1 MSQFQQFFDSN
12 FVYSTSSI
20 KNAVIRAL
28 YITFNT
34 NSTGVNKMYAFLK
47 TLKGVSTS
55 KDSFIGLSIK
65 SVNVPAEQPVNV
77 PAEQPVN
84 VPAEQPVNVPA
95 EQPVN
100 VPAEQP
106 AMSEF
111 NKQLLALKKEKIA
124 SNERIAAHKIESDN
138 MKIASDERIAA
149 WKIESEKELK
159 NMDIEEKHKDREFIR
174 EENNKNRR
182 MYSNVNHNRCL
193 DFKAYGTAHTQYI
206 TQESM
211 IDIIGLAVFNSNNNI
226 NKSTL
231 EVIESE
237 VNARSEDINIYENEI
252 TTKVK
257 SINAKDVTEILDK
270 ITKIVYSKY
279 KLACNMSDITNS
291 VDYLKYT
298 STRDLNR
305 SVESNYQKSKLS
317 QDAIKNKTEKHKTDY
332 IRNVNKLTTKEGNKM
347 FIRCYCCLSELE
359 LKSSAC
365 HRAHN
370 IPKSNGGD
378 WSKDNIYLTCA
389 TCNQDMGDEKT
400 VLEYKTELFIK
411 FRDLMLAN
419 SDDHIDEY
427 ENQN

>member
-1 MSQFQQFFDSN
+1 
-12 FVYSTSSI
+12 
-20 KNAVIRAL
+20 
-28 YITFNT
+28 
-34 NSTGVNKMYAFLK
+34 MYAFLK

-84 VPAEQPVNVPA
+84 VPAEQP
-95 EQPVN
+95 
-100 VPAEQP
+100 

-111 NKQLLALKKEKIA
+111 NKQLLALKKEKIE
-124 SNERIAAHKIESDN
+124 NEKYIAAQKIESEKELRNMEIENEKYIAAQKIESEKELRNMEIESEKELRN
-138 MKIASDERIAA
+138 MKIESDERIAA
-149 WKIESEKELK
+149 QKIESEKELK